1 MHLPPPSSF
10 RPQLSADRLQAVST
24 WLLEELNA
32 TEDDLVRD
40 TDNGY
45 TRGCT
50 SFMRQRVRILNEATS
65 KKHPWLGIVNPG
77 NDLVFSI
84 DGIPCRFS
92 NDDPDDPKK
101 DAVKIANSHQ
111 ATFLDFD
118 DEKTPSRFCFVI
130 DRGLEG
136 ISDPHVA
143 FLGFTAADS
152 LVTRWVSDKVRS
164 FHVVSDLQLAAP
176 VAVEKPVVAAKRIDA
191 DASDA
196 ADGQS

>member
-1 MHLPPPSSF
+1 MTLPPPSSF
-10 RPQLSADRLQAVST
+10 RAAFATSRLQAVSS
-24 WLLEELNA
+24 WLLDELNA
-32 TEDDLVRD
+32 TEDDLVRY

-50 SFMRQRVRILNEATS
+50 AFMRQRVRILHEAAS
-65 KKHPWLGIVNPG
+65 KKYPWLGILNPG

-101 DAVKIANSHQ
+101 DAVKVANRYQ

-118 DEKTPSRFCFVI
+118 DDKSPSRFCFVI

-136 ISDPHVA
+136 ISDPHVE

-152 LVTRWVSDKVRS
+152 LVTRWVSDKVRT
-164 FHVVSDLQLAAP
+164 FHAVGDLPLATP
-176 VAVEKPVVAAKRIDA
+176 VAVEKPVVVPKRIEPDIGDIA
-191 DASDA
+191 DE
-196 ADGQS
+196 QS

>member
-1 MHLPPPSSF
+1 MTLPPPSSF
-10 RPQLSADRLQAVST
+10 RAPLTAARLQAVST

-40 TDNGY
+40 TDNRY

-50 SFMRQRVRILNEATS
+50 AYMRQRVRILHEATS
-65 KKHPWLGIVNPG
+65 KKHPWLGILNSG

-84 DGIPCRFS
+84 EGIPCRFS

-101 DAVKIANSHQ
+101 AAVKTANCYQ

-136 ISDPHVA
+136 ISDPHVE
-143 FLGFTAADS
+143 FLGFTAAGS

-164 FHVVSDLQLAAP
+164 FHAVGELPLAAP
-176 VAVEKPVVAAKRIDA
+176 VAVEKPVVAAKRVEPDIGETA
-191 DASDA
+191 DS
-196 ADGQS
+196 QS

>member
-1 MHLPPPSSF
+1 MPLPPPSSF
-10 RPQLSADRLQAVST
+10 KPQLSADRLQTVST

-65 KKHPWLGIVNPG
+65 KKHSWLGIVNPG

-84 DGIPCRFS
+84 EGIPCRFS

-101 DAVKIANSHQ
+101 DAVKIANRYQ
-111 ATFLDFD
+111 TTFLDFD
-118 DEKTPSRFCFVI
+118 DESAPSRFCFVI

-152 LVTRWVSDKVRS
+152 LVTRWASDKVRS
-164 FHVVSDLQLAAP
+164 FHAVGDLPLAAP
-176 VAVEKPVVAAKRIDA
+176 VAVEKPVVAPKRVQPNVGDTA
-191 DASDA
+191 N
-196 ADGQS
+196 GQS